1 MVGVDHFLW
10 VQKLIASS
18 APIPPDTASAN
29 LIGRMIAAAVARG
42 ANRPALIEAIGIR
55 EPAVQNQL
63 ARVPGQMLNQLL
75 TAIETQLGNPAITL
89 EIGRDS
95 RPSCFSDI
103 GYATRLLPTLYDVLN
118 ENVRMQALRQNMYR
132 VALADTGTEVV
143 LSWNLMGHEPDLIA
157 AAIEFSLATHT
168 RLAREIC
175 GDALQISRISL
186 QHAPRCAPALYE
198 QIIGYPV
205 QFSAKQ
211 TAVHFSASQC
221 RAPSPHANARLLEA
235 SRLTLDQPLEWLDA
249 GKRYSALAYFYVR
262 TELNKS
268 PVTLDR
274 VARSHGMAE
283 RTLRRHLVDE
293 GNPFRTMLDDLRR
306 ALCGLYRLEAKHSLG
321 AVAELLGYGELSAF
335 TRAYRR
341 WHGEPPSRNWQ
352 MV

>member
-1 MVGVDHFLW
+1 MGGDDNFAW
-10 VQKLIASS
+10 VQKLVASDT
-18 APIPPDTASAN
+18 PIPPDTASAN
-29 LIGRMIAAAVARG
+29 LVGRVIAAAIARG
-42 ANRPALIEAIGIR
+42 ANRPALIEAVGIR
-55 EPAVQNQL
+55 EPAI
-63 ARVPGQMLNQLL
+63 RNQLL
-75 TAIETQLGNPAITL
+75 RIPGDTLNRLLNAIEMQLGNPAVTL

-95 RPSCFSDI
+95 RPRCFSDI

-118 ENVRMQALRQNMYR
+118 ENVRMQALRQNIFR
-132 VALADTGTEVV
+132 VALADTGPEVV
-143 LSWNLMGHEPDLIA
+143 LGWNLMGHAPDSIS

-168 RLAREIC
+168 RLAYEIC
-175 GDALQISRISL
+175 GDALQINRISL
-186 QHAPRCAPALYE
+186 QHAPRFAPALYA

-211 TAVHFSASQC
+211 TAVHFSANQC
-221 RAPSPHANARLLEA
+221 RAPSPYANAKLLET
-235 SRLTLDQPLEWLDA
+235 SRLTLLQPLEWLDA

-274 VARSHGMAE
+274 IARSHGMAE

-293 GNPFRTMLDDLRR
+293 GNPFRMLLDDLRR
-306 ALCGLYRLEAKHSLG
+306 VLCDLYRIEAKHSLG

-352 MV
+352 AS